1 MKRLILTTILL
12 TSTLSPTLANE
23 WSQWRGANRD
33 GVAVDAKLPANLPE
47 KLPEPLWKA
56 YVGEGYSSP
65 VVYKGQVFIMGNEG
79 KQVET
84 CLSFDGNTGKP
95 LWRKTHSCTFEPPD
109 ARAGKGPNSTP
120 TVDRDRVY
128 MLGLGGYF
136 SCIEIKTGN
145 VLWSHDLASEFWGV
159 VKSEDGMDAWFPVC
173 GASASPLVDGNQVIL
188 PVGGKKAGCI
198 VAFDRRTGKI
208 VWKALDERS
217 SYASPLFAN
226 IAGERELVAFT
237 GTRMVG
243 LTHSDHKLLWEHPFT
258 ALFEQTIISPVVWKD
273 QVVIAGEAKPTIC
286 LKVNKEDDKT
296 STSVAWQNADLS
308 AYMVTPVLAKDH
320 LFGMDQRSG
329 RLVCVD
335 METGKT
341 KWTSSRLIGGLGY
354 VSLLIA
360 NNRIFALTTSGDL
373 NVFEVNTEKCV
384 PIVKWKPAGEGFN
397 WAHLTV
403 SGSRIYVKDKAN
415 LYCYE
420 LGK

>member
-1 MKRLILTTILL
+1 MKRLALTFALL
-12 TSTLSPTLANE
+12 GIALTPSLADE

-33 GVAVDAKLPANLPE
+33 GVAVDAKLPAILPA

-65 VVYKGQVFIMGNEG
+65 VIAKGKVFIMGNEG
-79 KQVET
+79 NKVET
-84 CLSFDGNTGKP
+84 CLSFDANTGKQ
-95 LWRKTHSCTFEPPD
+95 LWRKPHDCAFEPPD

-128 MLGLGGYF
+128 MLGLGGHF
-136 SCIEIKTGN
+136 SCIEIKSGN
-145 VLWSHDLASEFWGV
+145 ILWTRDLNSEFWGV
-159 VKSEDGMDAWFPVC
+159 ERGADGEDKWFPVC
-173 GASASPLVDGNQVIL
+173 GASASPLVDGNNVIL

-208 VWKALDERS
+208 VWKALEERS

-226 IAGERELVAFT
+226 LAGQRQLVGFT
-237 GTRMVG
+237 GLRMVG
-243 LTHSDHKLLWEHPFT
+243 LDDSEHKLLWEHPLAAFM
-258 ALFEQTIISPVVWKD
+258 EQTIVSPVIWKD
-273 QVVIAGEAKPTIC
+273 NVLIGCDAKPIVC
-286 LKVNKEDDKT
+286 LNLSKEDDKIKT
-296 STSVAWQNADLS
+296 KVAWQNADLS
-308 AYMVTPVLAKDH
+308 AYMVTPIAVKDH

-335 METGKT
+335 LATGKT
-341 KWTSSRLIGGLGY
+341 KWTSTKLIGGLGY
-354 VSLLIA
+354 VSLVVA
-360 NNRIFALTTSGDL
+360 SNRIFALTTSGEL

-384 PIVKWKPAGEGFN
+384 PLVTWKPAGEGFN
-397 WAHLTV
+397 WAHLTIT
-403 SGSRIYVKDKAN
+403 GSRLYVKDKTN